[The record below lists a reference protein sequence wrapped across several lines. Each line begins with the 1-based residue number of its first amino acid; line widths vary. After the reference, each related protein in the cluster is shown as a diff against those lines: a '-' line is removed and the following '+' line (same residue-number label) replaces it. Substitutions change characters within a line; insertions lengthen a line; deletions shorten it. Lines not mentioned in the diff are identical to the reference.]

1 MTANGF
7 KGAADGRVTLIGDVR
22 RVSPKEAEADGLP
35 ALYKAK
41 HPNAC
46 PQLAATRRLGG
57 AVLVAPQLAAIRS
70 SELPW
75 PWSQAAP
82 NTPFSRC
89 L

>member
-1 MTANGF
+1 VTANGF

-57 AVLVAPQLAAIRS
+57 AVLVAPQLAAR
-70 SELPW
+70 
-75 PWSQAAP
+75 AP
-82 NTPFSRC
+82 
-89 L
+89 